1 MNTAITLR
9 AAAIET
15 ARKIT
20 GKPGNKE
27 SAREHFNRAIAAIK
41 NPAFLSPEEFYRRI
55 YNYLINTLNTPNK
68 MKFYQIE
75 NPTTQ
80 QIFDAIINNEYTP
93 LEKIKPKAKQI
104 EILLKN
110 HFCTD
115 EILITFSAV
124 TNAGGIPIFLSE
136 GTSIYEVAEE
146 QNEDWH
152 ELSEEEQNNEIE
164 LLSSYLRT
172 YKDIF
177 NH

>member
-1 MNTAITLR
+1 
-9 AAAIET
+9 
-15 ARKIT
+15 
-20 GKPGNKE
+20 
-27 SAREHFNRAIAAIK
+27 
-41 NPAFLSPEEFYRRI
+41 
-55 YNYLINTLNTPNK
+55 

-93 LEKIKPKAKQI
+93 LEKIKPKTKQI
-104 EILLKN
+104 ETLLKS
-110 HFCTD
+110 HFNTN
-115 EILITFSAV
+115 EILVTFSAV